1 MKRVIR
7 QIGVLAGVL
16 ILICVFCRF
25 VFFRDYTIYV
35 PVHPG
40 VGKMLRQENIE
51 AALKENEDFSLKGT
65 TFGDQYVA
73 VRVHPENAGTSF
85 MTFSADDERFSV
97 TEGFRVGR
105 FDTVYDLSTGGFNG
119 DSVVMI
125 ATTVFW
131 LAVSAIMIWHFF
143 RAKGSS
149 FYSYSSVYYAGFFLF
164 SMVTGVVMASVTAG
178 HLIKPTEYS
187 MLGIYSTINRASV
200 KFMELS
206 APLLILF
213 AGTMAVSNIVL
224 LRREGKKPQNMLGL
238 LVSVLLIAGEVLGWY
253 LFSRDYS
260 GSEWELRV
268 RSALENSYATVYVYF
283 ECMLIGA
290 VVCGIR
296 AAAYRPERDKD
307 FILILGCWFRK
318 DGTLPPL
325 LRGRADKALSFWR
338 GQKEE
343 TGREAWLIPSGGQG
357 KDEPMPE
364 AEAIRNY
371 LRTQQIPEELILP
384 EDRSLNTLQNMTF
397 SRELIRE
404 IKPEGRTLFATS
416 DYHVFRSGVWAN
428 EAGLPAEGIG
438 SRTHWWFWPNA
449 FMRETAGLLQKRW
462 KQEVLL
468 LLVLIGFFL
477 ALAAV
482 LD

>member
-7 QIGVLAGVL
+7 QTGVLAGIL
-16 ILICVFCRF
+16 ILICVLCRF
-25 VFFRDYTIYV
+25 FFFRDYTVYV

-51 AALKENEDFSLKGT
+51 AALAENSAFTLEET
-65 TFGDQYVA
+65 TFGDRYVA
-73 VRVHPENAGTSF
+73 VRIHPEEAGTSF
-85 MTFSADDERFSV
+85 MTFSADDDRFSV

-125 ATTVFW
+125 AVTVFW
-131 LAVSAIMIWHFF
+131 LAVSAIMIWNYTQ
-143 RAKGSS
+143 AKGSS
-149 FYSYSSVYYAGFFLF
+149 FYAYSSVYFAGFFLF
-164 SMVTGVVMASVTAG
+164 ALVTGIVMASVTAG
-178 HLIKPTEYS
+178 HLIRPAQYS
-187 MLGIYSTINRASV
+187 MMGIYSTINRASV

-206 APLLILF
+206 APLLLLF
-213 AGTMAVSNIVL
+213 AGAMAVSNIVL

-238 LVSVLLIAGEVLGWY
+238 LASLLLIGGEALGWY

-260 GSEWELRV
+260 GPEWEIRI
-268 RSALENSYATVYVYF
+268 RSALENTYATVFVYF

-290 VVCGIR
+290 AACAIR
-296 AAAYRPERDKD
+296 AAIYRPERDKD

-325 LRGRADKALSFWR
+325 LRGRADKALGFWR
-338 GQKEE
+338 RQKEE
-343 TGREAWLIPSGGQG
+343 TGREALLIPSGGQG
-357 KDEPMPE
+357 QDEPMPE

-371 LRTQQIPEELILP
+371 LKTQQVPEELILP
-384 EDRSLNTLQNMTF
+384 ESRSLNTLQNMMF
-397 SRELIRE
+397 SRQLIRE
-404 IKPEGRTLFATS
+404 RNPEGRTLFATS

-438 SRTHWWFWPNA
+438 SRTRWWFWPNA
-449 FMRETAGLLQKRW
+449 FMRETIGLFQKRW
-462 KQEVLL
+462 KQELL
-468 LLVLIGFFL
+468 LLVALIGFFL